1 MGQRIDPTCDVCGT
15 EKQYRHGIGSYCP
28 NVNCGGTET
37 PETIKSD
44 TPPPD
49 GHFVK
54 LGAPS
59 VQMVLEENIRAKTSL
74 TKAEAVDLF
83 AVLTDGTER
92 RIVAVKLQV
101 KPSIPDRR
109 PGLTVTTSPSARFP
123 KGFPLTL
130 ASRDGVSL

>member
-28 NVNCGGTET
+28 NVNCGASILA
-37 PETIKSD
+37 PEKQD
-44 TPPPD
+44 DAPPAD
-49 GHFVK
+49 GHFIK
-54 LGAPS
+54 LNSGS
-59 VQMVLEENIRAKTSL
+59 VQMVLEENIRAKTTL